1 MISLMKQNYVI
12 YIKNTDKKMS
22 DKRIY
27 YFSIKINI
35 KNQTIYFQEF
45 ILKILLQIKNKYV
58 GFQKIAKNI
67 LFLIR
72 IFKINF

>member
-1 MISLMKQNYVI
+1 
-12 YIKNTDKKMS
+12 MS

-27 YFSIKINI
+27 YFYIKIKI

-67 LFLIR
+67 LFFIR